1 MSHATLT
8 AGDVARLLR
17 VSYGWVL
24 DKADELG
31 GEHVGHGP
39 DSLRFDPERVVAA
52 LAPRPFR
59 PRGHR

>member
-1 MSHATLT
+1 MNNATLT

-31 GEHVGHGP
+31 GVHVGHGP
-39 DSLRFDPERVVAA
+39 DSLRFDPERVVEAVT
-52 LAPRPFR
+52 PRPFR
-59 PRGHR
+59 AGARR